1 MIIEEYNHCIC
12 LLLFIPFSRTR
23 MLMQMIHLGCP
34 NYGEFLFF
42 NYFQRAYEFGDEKE
56 ARASKR
62 EEETKGREENEET
75 V

>member
-1 MIIEEYNHCIC
+1 
-12 LLLFIPFSRTR
+12 